1 MIHSRETIPEQ
12 LYQQQQQH
20 QQQHHHRNGI
30 VDSEATVQPFSNVYF
45 KKLTERMDSI
55 MKTCQKINNLNNS
68 PPYILDILP
77 DIHSHMRLI
86 INEHGSRFER
96 LNENDYFQTF
106 VANLT
111 EKCKSLSKILRQAK
125 NQLNSVNSAARR
137 DLTRMSLIFR

>member
-1 MIHSRETIPEQ
+1 MIHSRDTIPEQ
-12 LYQQQQQH
+12 LYQQQHPQ
-20 QQQHHHRNGI
+20 RSGG
-30 VDSEATVQPFSNVYF
+30 VEDAVVQPFSNVYF

-106 VANLT
+106 VANLA
-111 EKCKSLSKILRQAK
+111 EKCKSLGKIMRQAK
-125 NQLNSVNSAARR
+125 TQLNSVNSAARR

>member
-1 MIHSRETIPEQ
+1 MIKSREGNEV
-12 LYQQQQQH
+12 LYRPAGGGGGGYDEH
-20 QQQHHHRNGI
+20 GI
-30 VDSEATVQPFSNVYF
+30 QPFSNIYF
-45 KKLTERMDSI
+45 KKLTDRMDSI

-86 INEHGSRFER
+86 INEHGGRFER

-106 VANLT
+106 VANLN
-111 EKCKSLSKILRQAK
+111 EKCKTLFKIMRTAK
-125 NQLNSVNSAARR
+125 GHLNNSNSAARR